1 MPTFL
6 KAFIRDDSGAA
17 AAEYVL
23 LLAVLG
29 GGIAVGAL
37 AFGTS
42 IKDALTSKGTYL
54 TTCAADKTGTAC

>member
-1 MPTFL
+1 MTKLFND
-6 KAFIRDDSGAA
+6 FIRDDSGAA

-42 IKDALTSKGTYL
+42 IKTALTAKGTYL
-54 TTCAADKTGTAC
+54 TTCAADKTGAAC

>member
-1 MPTFL
+1 MTNFI
-6 KAFIRDDSGAA
+6 KDFIRDDSGAA

-42 IKDALTSKGTYL
+42 IKNALTTKGTYL
-54 TTCAADKTGTAC
+54 ETCAKSTNGTGC